1 MSERTTTV
9 ISLGILVAA
18 AALGLAIHSLIVR
31 LVNRWHSKRPFA
43 IQRMPLALEHWR
55 APSRALLPAA
65 FVALALPA
73 LELSPG
79 LLHVIRHILGL
90 WVIAAV
96 AWFLMRTVAMASEV
110 ILSRYDITAT
120 ESLRERGV
128 STQVYMFQRV
138 LHVVIAVVAAAIM
151 FMSFSSLREFGVS
164 ILASAGI
171 AGLVIGFAAQRSIAT
186 LLAGVHI
193 ALTQP
198 IRLGD
203 AILIEEEFGNVEE
216 ITLSYVVIRLWDERR
231 LIVPISHFIEKPFQ
245 NWTRQSA
252 ALIGAVFLNCDYR
265 IPVQE
270 LRDELKRILES
281 TDLWNGRV
289 SALQVTNATQESIEL
304 RVLCSANNAAE
315 TWDLRCYVREK
326 LIEFM
331 RQRFPDSL
339 PQKRIELT
347 NSYRNENSHEVG
359 SAVY

>member
-1 MSERTTTV
+1 MSEVTKIV
-9 ISLGILVAA
+9 ISLGVLVAA
-18 AALGLAIHSLIVR
+18 AALGLAIHSLLIG
-31 LVNRWHSKRPFA
+31 LVSRWHSKRPIV
-43 IQRMPLALEHWR
+43 IQGMPLRLEHWR
-55 APSRALLPAA
+55 APLRALFPAA

-73 LELSPG
+73 LYLSSG
-79 LLHVIRHILGL
+79 LLNVIGHVVGL

-96 AWFLMRTVAMASEV
+96 AWFLMRTVTMASDM

-120 ESLRERGV
+120 ESLSERGI
-128 STQVYMFQRV
+128 STQVRMFERV
-138 LHVVIAVVAAAIM
+138 LHVVIVVVAAAIM
-151 FMSFSSLREFGVS
+151 FMSFNSLREFGVS

-203 AILIEEEFGNVEE
+203 AIHIEGEFGRVEE
-216 ITLSYVVIRLWDERR
+216 ITLSYVVVKLWDERR

-245 NWTRQSA
+245 NWTRESA
-252 ALIGAVFLNCDYR
+252 ALIGAVFLYCDYR

-281 TDLWNGRV
+281 TDPWNGRV
-289 SALQVTNATQESIEL
+289 WALQVTDATQEAVKL
-304 RVLCSANNAAE
+304 RVLCSADNAPQ

-347 NSYRNENSHEVG
+347 NNKRDQNSRGVR
-359 SAVY
+359 SAAY

>member
-1 MSERTTTV
+1 MSEATKIV
-9 ISLGILVAA
+9 ISLGVLVAA
-18 AALGLAIHSLIVR
+18 AALGLAIHSLIIR
-31 LVNRWHSKRPFA
+31 LVSRWHSKRP
-43 IQRMPLALEHWR
+43 IVIRGMPFRLEHWR
-55 APSRALLPAA
+55 APLRALFPAA
-65 FVALALPA
+65 LVIVALPA
-73 LELSPG
+73 LYLSSG
-79 LLHVIRHILGL
+79 LLNVIRHVVGL

-96 AWFLMRTVAMASEV
+96 AWFLMRTVAMASDM
-110 ILSRYDITAT
+110 ILSRYDLTAT
-120 ESLRERGV
+120 ESLSERGI
-128 STQVYMFQRV
+128 STQVRMFERV
-138 LHVVIAVVAAAIM
+138 LHVVIVVVAAAIM
-151 FMSFSSLREFGVS
+151 FMSFNSLREFGVS

-193 ALTQP
+193 AFTQP

-203 AILIEEEFGNVEE
+203 AILIEGEFGNVEE
-216 ITLSYVVIRLWDERR
+216 ITLSYVVIKLWDERR

-245 NWTRQSA
+245 NWTRESA
-252 ALIGAVFLNCDYR
+252 ALIGAVFLYCDYR

-289 SALQVTNATQESIEL
+289 SALQVTNATQESVEL
-304 RVLCSANNAAE
+304 RVLCSADNAPQI
-315 TWDLRCYVREK
+315 WDLRCYVREK

-347 NSYRNENSHEVG
+347 NNNRNRNGRGVR
-359 SAVY
+359 SAAY

>member
-1 MSERTTTV
+1 MSELTKAV

-31 LVNRWHSKRPFA
+31 LVSRWHSKRPVA
-43 IQRMPLALEHWR
+43 LKRIPLALEHWR

-96 AWFLMRTVAMASEV
+96 AWFLMRTVAMASEM

-171 AGLVIGFAAQRSIAT
+171 VGLVIGFAAQRSIAT

-203 AILIEEEFGNVEE
+203 AILIEGEFGNVEE

-304 RVLCSANNAAE
+304 RVLCSADNASQ

-339 PQKRIELT
+339 PQQRIELT
-347 NSYRNENSHEVG
+347 NNNRNQNIHEVG
-359 SAVY
+359 SAAS

>member
-1 MSERTTTV
+1 MSEFTRVV
-9 ISLGILVAA
+9 ISFGVLVAA
-18 AALGLAIHSLIVR
+18 AVLGLAIHSLITR
-31 LVNRWHSKRPFA
+31 LVSRWHSRRPII
-43 IQRMPLALEHWR
+43 IQGMPLRLEHWR
-55 APSRALLPAA
+55 APLRALFPAA

-73 LELSPG
+73 LYFSSG
-79 LLHVIRHILGL
+79 LLNVVRHVVGL

-96 AWFLMRTVAMASEV
+96 AWFVMRTVAMASDM
-110 ILSRYDITAT
+110 ILSRYDIAAT
-120 ESLRERGV
+120 ESLSERGI
-128 STQVYMFQRV
+128 STQVRMFERV
-138 LHVVIAVVAAAIM
+138 LNVVVVVVAAAIM

-203 AILIEEEFGNVEE
+203 AIHIEGEFGKVEE
-216 ITLSYVVIRLWDERR
+216 ITLSYVVIKLWDERR

-245 NWTRQSA
+245 NWTRESA
-252 ALIGAVFLNCDYR
+252 QLTGIVFLYCDYR
-265 IPVQE
+265 IPVQA
-270 LRDELKRILES
+270 LRNELKRILES
-281 TDLWNGRV
+281 TDLWDGRV
-289 SALQVTNATQESIEL
+289 SALQVTNATQESVEL
-304 RVLCSANNAAE
+304 RVLCSANNAPQ

-347 NSYRNENSHEVG
+347 NNQRNHNSREIR
-359 SAVY
+359 SAAH

>member
-1 MSERTTTV
+1 
-9 ISLGILVAA
+9 
-18 AALGLAIHSLIVR
+18 
-31 LVNRWHSKRPFA
+31 
-43 IQRMPLALEHWR
+43 
-55 APSRALLPAA
+55 
-65 FVALALPA
+65 
-73 LELSPG
+73 
-79 LLHVIRHILGL
+79 
-90 WVIAAV
+90 
-96 AWFLMRTVAMASEV
+96 
-110 ILSRYDITAT
+110 
-120 ESLRERGV
+120 
-128 STQVYMFQRV
+128 
-138 LHVVIAVVAAAIM
+138 M
-151 FMSFSSLREFGVS
+151 FMSFNSLREFGVS

-203 AILIEEEFGNVEE
+203 AIHIEGEFGRVEE
-216 ITLSYVVIRLWDERR
+216 ITLSYVVVKLWDERR

-245 NWTRQSA
+245 NWTRESA
-252 ALIGAVFLNCDYR
+252 ALIGAVFLYCDYR

-281 TDLWNGRV
+281 TDPWNGRV
-289 SALQVTNATQESIEL
+289 WALQVTDATQEAVKL
-304 RVLCSANNAAE
+304 RVLCSADKAPQ

-347 NSYRNENSHEVG
+347 NNKRDQNSRGVR
-359 SAVY
+359 SAAY